1 MSLKRGIYPTGFNF
15 HTLLSYPNAQ
25 PLLHVERPIEIITN
39 GLLLANI
46 AADAPDGR
54 PGKRKAPN
62 TIRAHWG
69 LPSDS
74 SDRLS
79 LIALSR
85 LLRTQDMITLN
96 QVFSSPLGPAILSPL
111 QSIVLRVA
119 TTAGGAD
126 LSLTDVNVSSLFNL
140 SGSSFIS
147 KKRYE
152 ETSLSLPGKLPHPN
166 AKALVKAMLDALAAS
181 VITPN
186 GSKLMRQLIAIPL
199 PLLDEQMQATIAAVM
214 ASVESEMRS
223 RLADGGGAGASSSS
237 SSSSLLPMPNQPAQP
252 APAPIQLDV
261 SVSMSTN
268 AIRLVQSRL
277 GRALTQAETETLDT
291 GLVEAFSLLTTGNQA
306 QRRAT
311 LQLVALTTLSTPAG
325 AQLWA
330 SILEVLTIDGGG
342 SFSSVDGFVNALIN
356 AVSAIAG
363 AQLAASAFGA

>member
-54 PGKRKAPN
+54 PGKRKASN

-85 LLRTQDMITLN
+85 LLRTQDMITIN
-96 QVFSSPLGPAILSPL
+96 QVFSSPLGPAILSSL

-119 TTAGGAD
+119 TTVGGAN
-126 LSLTDVNVSSLFNL
+126 LSLTNVNVSSLLNL

-147 KKRYE
+147 RKRYE

-181 VITPN
+181 VITPD
-186 GSKLMRQLIAIPL
+186 GSRLMRQLIAIPL

-214 ASVESEMRS
+214 TSVESEMRS
-223 RLADGGGAGASSSS
+223 RLTDSGGAGASSS
-237 SSSSLLPMPNQPAQP
+237 SSSSLLPMPNPPAQP
-252 APAPIQLDV
+252 APTQLDV
-261 SVSMSTN
+261 SVSMNTN

-311 LQLVALTTLSTPAG
+311 LQLVALTTLSTAAG

-330 SILEVLTIDGGG
+330 SMLEVVTTDGGG
-342 SFSSVDGFVNALIN
+342 SFSVDGFVNALSN

-363 AQLAASAFGA
+363 AQLAASSFGV

>member
-1 MSLKRGIYPTGFNF
+1 MMSELI
-15 HTLLSYPNAQ
+15 
-25 PLLHVERPIEIITN
+25 
-39 GLLLANI
+39 LANI

-54 PGKRKAPN
+54 HGNRKASN
-62 TIRAHWG
+62 IIRAHWG

-85 LLRTQDMITLN
+85 LLRTQDMITIN
-96 QVFSSPLGPAILSPL
+96 QVFSSPLGPAILSSL

-119 TTAGGAD
+119 TTVGGAD
-126 LSLTDVNVSSLFNL
+126 LSLTDVNVTSLFNL
-140 SGSSFIS
+140 SGSSFIT
-147 KKRYE
+147 KKKYE

-166 AKALVKAMLDALAAS
+166 AKTLVKAMLDGLAAS
-181 VITPN
+181 VITPD

-199 PLLDEQMQATIAAVM
+199 PLLDQQMQTTIAAVM
-214 ASVESEMRS
+214 TNVETEMKA
-223 RLADGGGAGASSSS
+223 RLVGSGGSSS

-261 SVSMSTN
+261 SVSLSTN
-268 AIRLVQSRL
+268 AARLVQSRL
-277 GRALTQAETETLDT
+277 GRALTQAETEALDA

-311 LQLVALTTLSTPAG
+311 LQLVAWTTLSTAAG

-330 SILEVLTIDGGG
+330 SLLEVATTSVAEGD
-342 SFSSVDGFVNALIN
+342 SFSVDGFVNALSN

-363 AQLAASAFGA
+363 AQLAASSFGV